1 MTMREVISI
10 FYPDSKTR
18 IGELVVD
25 AFVHET
31 HAFSSEI
38 SDHPV
43 ESGSSI
49 VDHVHNKPLCLSIEG
64 IISNTPM
71 ALVGLAAFD
80 SASRYVQG
88 ESNDFVLTAFE
99 KIENLFKK
107 REPLS
112 IVTSLKTYHKMVLET
127 LSVERGGGFYSDS
140 LHFSCTAKQIQLVS
154 QKLIKVPE
162 PAEPKVE
169 RAKPKVKRGSQETK
183 FIPKEEAESLKR
195 DNSLLFSLGKKIL
208 GGS

>member
-1 MTMREVISI
+1 MNVREVISI
-10 FYPDSKTR
+10 FYPDSKAR
-18 IGELVVD
+18 LGELVVN

-31 HAFSSEI
+31 YVFSSEI
-38 SDHPV
+38 SEHPI
-43 ESGSSI
+43 EAGSSI
-49 VDHVHNKPLCLSIEG
+49 VDHVYNKPFSLSIEG

-71 ALVGLAAFD
+71 TLVGLAAFD
-80 SASRYVQG
+80 SVSRYLHG
-88 ESNDFVLTAFE
+88 ESNDFVAYAFATI
-99 KIENLFKK
+99 KNLFEERK
-107 REPLS
+107 PLS

-195 DNSLLFSLGKKIL
+195 DNSLLFSLGKKLL